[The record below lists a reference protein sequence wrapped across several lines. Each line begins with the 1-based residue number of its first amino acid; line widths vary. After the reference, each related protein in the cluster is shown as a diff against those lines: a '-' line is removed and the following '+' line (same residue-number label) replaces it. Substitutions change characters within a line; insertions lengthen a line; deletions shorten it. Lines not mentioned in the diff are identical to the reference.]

1 MADNNNDNADGANGA
16 VLVHPDQLRA
26 IMRELMN
33 EHVGQRRQRDE
44 DPRPP
49 PRPQGPQDPARDDHD
64 RRQQADHDRV
74 AAARRTAEFL
84 EMGADD
90 VGDVAAAA
98 RTHGRGTLPEL
109 EGSASVLAAGMK
121 NFTEKVDPTKRG
133 SIPDEEMMDAKSW
146 GKHLRAN
153 YAAMDAIKDGIQ
165 ANYDECLRGSY
176 GTQHAMMLSIKKL
189 LLVAARYRNVSDDQD
204 FADAANLL
212 IRELEVDKAAKQGM
226 PPEGLSAMRE
236 RARLSEMPTAFK
248 EMRAA
253 GYERV
258 KLMKKG
264 N

>member
-1 MADNNNDNADGANGA
+1 MADNNNDNANGANGA

-26 IMRELMN
+26 IVREVLN
-33 EHVGQRRQRDE
+33 EQAGQRRPRDE
-44 DPRPP
+44 AVPPPP
-49 PRPQGPQDPARDDHD
+49 PRPQGPQDAARDDD
-64 RRQQADHDRV
+64 RRQAEHDRL

-84 EMGADD
+84 EMGSDD
-90 VGDVAAAA
+90 VGDVAAAS

-165 ANYDECLRGSY
+165 ANYDECFRGSF

-248 EMRAA
+248 EMRTA